1 MLFPGARERNVM
13 SEVPAEGPMAPL
25 SQLLSKLKG
34 ESGPAPGTGWHS
46 LGRAI
51 GITLFMT
58 IISSNGSAT
67 YLFASESAGTSL
79 CDSSQWS
86 PESGCAATAWVRLV
100 VADICG
106 AGKAA
111 EEVRDGLWP
120 KPVTTIL
127 LF

>member
-1 MLFPGARERNVM
+1 MGVTR
-13 SEVPAEGPMAPL
+13 
-25 SQLLSKLKG
+25 
-34 ESGPAPGTGWHS
+34 
-46 LGRAI
+46 
-51 GITLFMT
+51 FMT
-58 IISSNGSAT
+58 IISSNGSGT

-86 PESGCAATAWVRLV
+86 SESGCAATAWVRLV